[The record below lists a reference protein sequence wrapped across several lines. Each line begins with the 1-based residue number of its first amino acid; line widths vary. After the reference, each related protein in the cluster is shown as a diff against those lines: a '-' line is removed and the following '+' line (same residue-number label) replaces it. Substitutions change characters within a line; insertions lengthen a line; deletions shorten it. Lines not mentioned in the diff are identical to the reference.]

1 MIKRTIQLGDY
12 DTAAHGLW
20 TLTAWSFPTPTQ
32 ETNLVDVPGRFAG
45 PLDLSAAL
53 TDGEPYYGA
62 RPLEITLESSEG
74 DRLAREARISEM
86 INKLHGRRV
95 DFVLPDHPLHYGT
108 GRLHVEKLYNDMA
121 HASVQVTGTCEP
133 WLYAK
138 DETVV
143 LLTATTEAQEV
154 RIRNGGAMPVV
165 PLVNIAAEEGASVYL
180 VYGAYSWALSA
191 GDYLLPDLLLT
202 PGDHVITCSGA
213 GTVTITYR
221 EAVLQ

>member
-1 MIKRTIQLGDY
+1 MKKRTIQLGDY

-20 TLTAWSFPTPTQ
+20 TLCAWSFPTPAQ
-32 ETNLVDVPGRFAG
+32 ETNLVNVPGRLAG
-45 PLDLSAAL
+45 PLDLSTVL
-53 TDGEPYYGA
+53 TDGEPIYGA
-62 RPLEITLESSEG
+62 RPLDIILETSEG

-86 INKLHGRRV
+86 INKLHGRLV

-143 LLTATTEAQEV
+143 PLTATSAAQEV

-165 PLVNIAAEEGASVYL
+165 PLVKVTAAAGATVRL
-180 VYGAYSWALSA
+180 AFGAYSWALSA
-191 GDYLLPDLLLT
+191 GEYQLPDLLLL

-213 GTVTITYR
+213 GTATITYR

>member
-1 MIKRTIQLGDY
+1 MKKRTIQLGDY

-20 TLTAWSFPTPTQ
+20 TLTGWKFPTPAQ
-32 ETNLVDVPGRFAG
+32 VTNLVEVPGRIKG
-45 PLDLSAAL
+45 PLDLSTAQ
-53 TDGEPYYGA
+53 TDGEPTYGP
-62 RPLEITLESSEG
+62 RELTVTLESSEG

-95 DFVLPDHPLHYGT
+95 NFVLPDHPLHYGT

-133 WLYAK
+133 WLYSK
-138 DETVV
+138 EETVLQIV
-143 LLTATTEAQEV
+143 STAEAQAV
-154 RIRNGGAMPVV
+154 RLRNAGAMPVV
-165 PLVNIAAEEGASVYL
+165 PLVTVTAAAGASVNL
-180 VYGAYSWALSA
+180 VFGVYSWALSA

-202 PGDHVITCSGA
+202 PGDHELTCSGA

>member
-1 MIKRTIQLGDY
+1 MKKRTILLGDY

-20 TLTAWSFPTPTQ
+20 TLAAWAFPEPAVEENQ
-32 ETNLVDVPGRFAG
+32 VSVPGRVKG
-45 PLDLSAAL
+45 PLDLSTVL
-53 TDGEPYYGA
+53 TDGEPRYGA
-62 RPLEITLESSEG
+62 RPLTVTLESSEG

-86 INKLHGRRV
+86 VNKLHGRRL
-95 DFVLPDHPLHYGT
+95 DIVLPDHPLHYAT
-108 GRLHVEKLYNDMA
+108 GRLKVETLYNDMA

-143 LLTATTEAQEV
+143 QLQATTEAQAV
-154 RIRNGGAMPVV
+154 RLRNAGAMPVV
-165 PLVNIAAEEGASVYL
+165 PTLEVTAEEGASVL
-180 VYGAYSWALSA
+180 LGFGAATVALSA
-191 GDYLLPDLLLT
+191 GTYTWPELLLP

-221 EAVLQ
+221 EAVIR